1 MLALRLLLVA
11 GAAGLIACGST
22 AGGIPDNGPR
32 DLGPTDTDSGSAIE
46 DLGPERAD
54 AGVDAGPLPDQ
65 GAPPDLGVTEC
76 GYLDLGVFIA
86 DCDGRF
92 RYVRQWGPTGGATVE
107 MCPEYWTIDGIRAQF
122 TAAED
127 ALNAATCTPDCLR
140 GAAMSVTL
148 LRCGVRSGYIV
159 YRDRGED
166 CGEVIETP
174 DGIFSSVE
182 AWDEAAPC
190 P

>member
-1 MLALRLLLVA
+1 MLLFRSLLMAAFIA
-11 GAAGLIACGST
+11 GVLACGST
-22 AGGIPDNGPR
+22 PAGLPDNGPR
-32 DLGPTDTDSGSAIE
+32 DLGPVESDSGATPV
-46 DLGPERAD
+46 DLGPED
-54 AGVDAGPLPDQ
+54 AGVDAGAPPDQ
-65 GAPPDLGVTEC
+65 GTPPDLGVTDC

-122 TAAED
+122 RTAEAALD
-127 ALNAATCTPDCLR
+127 AGTCTPDCLR
-140 GAAMSVTL
+140 GAAMSVSL
-148 LRCGVRSGYIV
+148 IRCGVRSGYIV

-166 CGEVIETP
+166 CGELIETP
-174 DGIFSSVE
+174 DGIFTSVE